1 VKRKIIL
8 DHDAGH
14 DDVVT
19 TCLIHAS
26 PELELLGITT
36 VYGNTN
42 LERVHRNAKYA
53 QRVLGSSVPLL
64 PGASE
69 PLFCPRIHAES
80 AHGESGL
87 AGVNDLPPES
97 PITESRAAVPFIVQQ
112 ILEHPGEVTL
122 VPVGPLTNIALAM
135 RLEPRII
142 PAIKEIAFMGGSLT
156 DGNFTPAA
164 EFNTL
169 CDPHAARIVLESGVP
184 ISMFGLNVTENVMV
198 MPEDLER
205 VKTWKTRAGRFLSE
219 VWQHSVDSHAGWGYP
234 GASMHDP
241 CPIIHLLHPEFF
253 ELRTM
258 YVHVET
264 QPGSNFGRT
273 TGDPKGK
280 TGETPNARVAMRAD
294 HRAVIEFLLE
304 RLETLR

>member
-19 TCLIHAS
+19 MCLVHAC

-36 VYGNTN
+36 VYGNTK
-42 LERVHRNAKYA
+42 LERVWRNAKYT
-53 QRVLGSSVPLL
+53 QRVLGSSVSVL

-80 AHGESGL
+80 AHGTSGL
-87 AGVNDLPPES
+87 AGVNDLPPEE
-97 PITESRAAVPFIVQQ
+97 PITEARSAVPFIIEQ
-112 ILEHPGEVTL
+112 ILEHPTQVTL
-122 VPVGPLTNIALAM
+122 VAIGPLTNIALAM
-135 RLEPRII
+135 RLEPRIV
-142 PAIKEIAFMGGSLT
+142 PAIQHIAFMGGSLT
-156 DGNFTPAA
+156 HGNFTPAA

-169 CDPHAARIVLESGVP
+169 CDPHAAQVVLESGVP
-184 ISMFGLNVTENVMV
+184 ITMFGLNVTENVMV
-198 MPEDLER
+198 MPDDLER
-205 VKTWKTRAGRFLSE
+205 VKTWRTRAGRFLSA
-219 VWQHSVDSHAGWGYP
+219 VWQHSVDSHANWGYP

-241 CPIIHLLHPEFF
+241 CPIIHLLAPERF
-253 ELRTM
+253 EMQEM

-264 QPGSNFGRT
+264 QPGLNFGRT
-273 TGDPKGK
+273 TGDPRGR
-280 TGETPNARVAMRAD
+280 TGRPPNARVAVRAD

-304 RLETLR
+304 RLETLG